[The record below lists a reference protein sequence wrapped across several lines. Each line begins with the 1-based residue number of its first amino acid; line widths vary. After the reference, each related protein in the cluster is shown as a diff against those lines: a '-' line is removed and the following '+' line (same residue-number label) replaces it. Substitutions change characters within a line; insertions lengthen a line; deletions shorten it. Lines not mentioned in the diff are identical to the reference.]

1 MAVSTFGI
9 LPIKRHPPTPRLLA
23 STTRTNTDKT
33 STQLQH
39 IRQVVVRVLQ
49 CFPSLSKNTSD
60 FLSMFAIRE
69 WAHFNQHIFHLT
81 FLYTLYSLR
90 TWNIL
95 QSCGADEAEAAAAVE
110 ERVRRIAAVPIGRG
124 AADRVVAPAA
134 LPPRLTRFEPED
146 EPIGSTP

>member
-95 QSCGADEAEAAAAVE
+95 QSSGADEAEAEVVVVIDRRAAE
-110 ERVRRIAAVPIGRG
+110 G
-124 AADRVVAPAA
+124 AARREAVDRAVVPAPAA
-134 LPPRLTRFEPED
+134 PGTVRPR
-146 EPIGSTP
+146 

>member
-95 QSCGADEAEAAAAVE
+95 QSSGADEAEAEVVVVIDRRAAE
-110 ERVRRIAAVPIGRG
+110 G
-124 AADRVVAPAA
+124 AARREAVARAVVPAPAA
-134 LPPRLTRFEPED
+134 PGTVRPR
-146 EPIGSTP
+146 